1 MNVHRWILKTRTQ
14 ALALPTIWQ
23 RFESGQNPPSMN
35 DVQSEIAAQAAR
47 WVVEEGLEYGPAKRR
62 AVKTMGLPARVALPG
77 NELVEEAVRDY
88 IAVFCADTQPQE
100 LLALRR
106 LALVWMDRLQ
116 EFRPHLGGAVW
127 HGTATRLS
135 DIYLQLF
142 CDDCKSAEI
151 ALIDKRVNYVP
162 RTVTGFNGDS
172 VEALS
177 VHAFC
182 ADLNE
187 EVGVHLMIYDRDDV
201 RGALLPDAK
210 GRAPRGDIRALRRL
224 LGEVVA

>member
-1 MNVHRWILKTRTQ
+1 MDTLK
-14 ALALPTIWQ
+14 
-23 RFESGQNPPSMN
+23 
-35 DVQSEIAAQAAR
+35 SEIAAVAAR
-47 WVVEEGLEYGPAKRR
+47 MVVEEGLEYGPAKRR
-62 AVKTMGLPARVALPG
+62 AVKQLGLPGRTALPG
-77 NELVEEAVRDY
+77 NDEIEDAVVEY
-88 IAVFCADTQPQE
+88 IALFCSETQPAE

-106 LALVWMDRLQ
+106 LAVVWMERMAA
-116 EFRPHLGGAVW
+116 FRPHLGGAVW

-151 ALIDKRVNYVP
+151 ALIDHQVDYVP
-162 RTVTGFNGDS
+162 RTVTGFNGEA

-187 EVGVHLMIYDRDDV
+187 EVGVHLLIYDLDDV
-201 RGALLPDAK
+201 RGALKPDAK
-210 GRAPRGDIRALRRL
+210 GRTPRGDLVAVRRL
-224 LGEVVA
+224 LHDPQS